1 MKPIEFFKNDEQ
13 LRERMEYWIP
23 ILGLSDWEI
32 VVKLAAKEEMDDP
45 HYAGQCVSNQIQ
57 KSAVIFLRKDA
68 KEISKDA
75 YFKQY
80 QEQVLLHELLH
91 CKLKL
96 YVSDNYEEA
105 ITELVHH
112 TFIEDMAKAIF
123 YAKYNM
129 SKEDMR
135 KELPK

>member
-1 MKPIEFFKNDEQ
+1 MKPIEFFKNNVQ
-13 LRERMEYWIP
+13 LRARMEYWKP

-32 VVKLAAKEEMDDP
+32 VVKLATKEEMEHP
-45 HYAGQCVSNQIQ
+45 NYAGQCCSNQIQ
-57 KSAVIFLRKDA
+57 KSAVIFLRSDA

-80 QEQVLLHELLH
+80 QEEVLLHEMLH

-96 YVSDNYEEA
+96 YESDKYEEA

-112 TFIEDMAKAIF
+112 TLIEDMAKAIF

-129 SKEDMR
+129 TKEDME
-135 KELPK
+135 KELPE